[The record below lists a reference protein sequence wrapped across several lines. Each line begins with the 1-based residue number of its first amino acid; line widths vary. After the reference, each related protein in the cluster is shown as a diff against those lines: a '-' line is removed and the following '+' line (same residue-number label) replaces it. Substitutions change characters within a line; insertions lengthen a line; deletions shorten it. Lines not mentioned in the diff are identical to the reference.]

1 MAQEIGDSFFA
12 AWRRRTRGDTSPL
25 CAARQPTQAYRAGA
39 NRHQSSA
46 DRKGFVLMGDLE
58 ELIDLVEV
66 ERVRFEGGPSS

>member
-1 MAQEIGDSFFA
+1 MGTRLLSV
-12 AWRRRTRGDTSPL
+12 RR
-25 CAARQPTQAYRAGA
+25 ANQAYRAGA